1 MTNITSF
8 TQRTCV
14 KGHETNNEK
23 SAQRNK
29 KASKFEKTTNENF
42 KLQRSNFVRSFFTY
56 KVFITRYNV
65 VSIAIEDCC

>member
-14 KGHETNNEK
+14 KGHETK
-23 SAQRNK
+23 KRNK